1 MQSVQSRENNF
12 DCLRQFAA
20 FLVILGHS
28 QSLTGAA
35 HSGLWGHAIATVG
48 VLIFFGLSGY
58 LVAQSWERD
67 PAYISFI
74 AKRSLRIFP
83 ALTLCVLLSVF
94 VLGPILSIV
103 PAGEYFQN
111 PNTQNYL
118 WNIALLPRY
127 NLPGVFADNTYPHA
141 VNGSLWS
148 LPVEF
153 ACYLLIAFL
162 AFGRRKARPLAILLL
177 CFLLFGI
184 SSWYSHLYQGA
195 QIVVW
200 GTDLGQATSI
210 MPFFMVGALLC
221 VLRDRIAL
229 RWDVALAMALALT
242 ALQLFV
248 PSFPIDQITWIFV
261 PYIVLTIGWARTPVL
276 RRFGRFGDP
285 SYGMYLY
292 AFPVQQTL
300 VHLSGNTIDFVT
312 LTFLTTVIVAV
323 LGLLSWHLLEKPAM
337 TLKSKIAPPSER
349 FQREGTSV

>member
-1 MQSVQSRENNF
+1 MRSVQGRDNNF
-12 DCLRQFAA
+12 DFLRQLAA

-35 HSGLWGHAIATVG
+35 HYGFWGHSIATIG

-58 LVAQSWERD
+58 LVTQSWQRD
-67 PAYISFI
+67 PAYIPFF

-83 ALTLCVLLSVF
+83 ALALCVLLTTF
-94 VLGPILSIV
+94 VLGPALSNI
-103 PAGEYFQN
+103 PLEEYFHN
-111 PNTQNYL
+111 KNTFSYI

-127 NLPGVFADNTYPHA
+127 NLPGVFTENIYKNA

-153 ACYLLIAFL
+153 ACYILIAIV
-162 AFGRRKARPLAILLL
+162 AFGRRK
-177 CFLLFGI
+177 I
-184 SSWYSHLYQGA
+184 SSVSVIILCAALFLTSLWYSDVYRGP
-195 QIVVW
+195 QIVLW

-221 VLRDRIAL
+221 VLRDRLAL
-229 RWDVALAMALALT
+229 RWDVALAMALSLT
-242 ALQLFV
+242 ALHFFGAG
-248 PSFPIDQITWIFV
+248 FPIEKITWIFV
-261 PYIVLTIGWARTPVL
+261 PYIVLTIGWASTPVL

-300 VHLSGNTIDFVT
+300 VYLRV
-312 LTFLTTVIVAV
+312 
-323 LGLLSWHLLEKPAM
+323 
-337 TLKSKIAPPSER
+337 
-349 FQREGTSV
+349 

>member
-1 MQSVQSRENNF
+1 MRNRENNF

-20 FLVILGHS
+20 FLVIIGHS

-35 HSGLWGHAIATVG
+35 HTGLWGHGIATVG

-67 PAYISFI
+67 PVYISFI

-83 ALTLCVLLSVF
+83 ALALCVLLCVF
-94 VLGPILSIV
+94 VLGPILSTS

-111 PNTQNYL
+111 PNTQNYF
-118 WNIALLPRY
+118 WNIVLLPRY
-127 NLPGVFADNTYPHA
+127 NLPGVFADNTYPYA

-153 ACYLLIAFL
+153 ACYLLIAL
-162 AFGRRKARPLAILLL
+162 IGFGRGKARPLAVLLL
-177 CFLLFGI
+177 CFILIGI
-184 SSWYSHLYQGA
+184 NLWYSHLYQGA
-195 QIVVW
+195 QIVIW

-221 VLRDRIAL
+221 VSRDRIAL
-229 RWDVALAMALALT
+229 RWDVALGMALALT

-261 PYIVLTIGWARTPVL
+261 PYIVLTIGWSRTPVL
-276 RRFGRFGDP
+276 HRFGRFGDP

-292 AFPVQQTL
+292 AFPVQQML
-300 VHLSGNTIDFVT
+300 VYFSGNKIDFVILT
-312 LTFLTTVIVAV
+312 LLTTIIVAV

-337 TLKSKIAPPSER
+337 TLKSKIGPSSER

>member
-1 MQSVQSRENNF
+1 MQSVQNRENNF
-12 DCLRQFAA
+12 DFLRQFAA

-35 HSGLWGHAIATVG
+35 HSGLWGHGIATVG

-58 LVAQSWERD
+58 LVTQSWQRD

-83 ALTLCVLLSVF
+83 ALALCVLLTVF
-94 VLGPILSIV
+94 VFGPILSSV
-103 PAGEYFQN
+103 SLGEYFHN
-111 PNTQNYL
+111 PSTQAYL
-118 WNIALLPRY
+118 WNIVLLPRY

-153 ACYLLIAFL
+153 ACYLLIAFI
-162 AFGRRKARPLAILLL
+162 AFGRKKARALAILLL

-184 SSWYSHLYQGA
+184 SLWYSHLYQGA
-195 QIVVW
+195 QIVLW
-200 GTDLGQATSI
+200 GTDLGQASSI

-221 VLRDRIAL
+221 VLRDRIVL
-229 RWDVALAMALALT
+229 RWDAAFAMVLGLT
-242 ALQLFV
+242 ALHLFI
-248 PSFPIDQITWIFV
+248 PSFPIQQITWIFV
-261 PYIVLTIGWARTPVL
+261 PYIVLTIGWASTPIL

-292 AFPVQQTL
+292 AFPVQQML
-300 VHLSGNTIDFVT
+300 VYLSGNTIDFIT
-312 LTFLTTVIVAV
+312 LTILTTTIVAA
-323 LGLLSWHLLEKPAM
+323 LGLLSWHLLEKPAI
-337 TLKSKIAPPSER
+337 TLKSKIGLSSAR
-349 FQREGTSV
+349 VQREGT